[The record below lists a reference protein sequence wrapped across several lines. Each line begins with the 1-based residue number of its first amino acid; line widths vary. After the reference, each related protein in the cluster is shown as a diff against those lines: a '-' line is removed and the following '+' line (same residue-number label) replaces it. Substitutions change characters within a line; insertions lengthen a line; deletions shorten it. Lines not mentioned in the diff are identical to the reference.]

1 MISNQVIN
9 YLLETKDTA
18 LITFNNLNDSYFPDY
33 KKEFNFILD
42 HFHKYNNIPDK
53 ETFLNS
59 FPDFDLVKVSE
70 TPQYLIE
77 ELYKEHNKNQLA
89 YIFNNVRK
97 YLIEGNINK
106 AIEEYQKS
114 YENISTGISLHSV
127 DILKD
132 TQRYDDYIDRIS
144 NFDKYFIRTGF
155 PELDSILGGWDAE
168 EELAVIMGRSNFG
181 KSWILLKCVLA
192 AAEQGLNVGLYS
204 GEMSERKVGY
214 RIDTLLQHLPNGC
227 LIHGSEKVKDDYR
240 TYIENLP
247 TRLKGSIKV
256 LTPKMI
262 NGPAGV
268 NALRTFIEK
277 DKLDILFIDQHSLLE
292 DDKHAKNPVEK
303 ASNISKDLKNLQVIK
318 RIPIIAVSQ
327 QNRNALED
335 DKIDTSN
342 ISNSDRIGQD
352 ATTIIGISRDK
363 KDNSLMTLQVVKAR
377 DSVVGDRLTYKTNL
391 NIGEFQY
398 IATGGDSK
406 QTEKYESRYDDEED
420 EEVFD

>member
-1 MISNQVIN
+1 MISNQFIN
-9 YLLETKDTA
+9 YLLETKDA
-18 LITFNNLNDSYFPDY
+18 SLITFNNLTNKYFPDY
-33 KKEFNFILD
+33 KKEFDFILE

-53 ETFLNS
+53 ETFLNK

-77 ELYKEHNKNQLA
+77 ELYKEYNRNQLVYA
-89 YIFNNVRK
+89 FNNVRK
-97 YLIEGNINK
+97 YVLEGNDSK
-106 AIEEYQKS
+106 AEEELKKA
-114 YENISTGISLHSV
+114 YENMTTGIALHSV

-144 NFDKYFIRTGF
+144 NFDKYFVRTGF

-181 KSWILLKCVLA
+181 KSWVLLKCVLA

-227 LIHGSEKVKDDYR
+227 LIHGSEKVKDDYK

-247 TRLKGSIKV
+247 TRLKGSIRV

-292 DDKHAKNPVEK
+292 DDRNAKNPVEK
-303 ASNISKDLKNLQVIK
+303 ASNISKDLKNLQVLK

-377 DSVVGDRLTYKTNL
+377 DSIVGDKLTYKTDL
-391 NIGEFQY
+391 NTGEFHY
-398 IATGGDSK
+398 IVTGDNK
-406 QTEKYESRYDDEED
+406 QNEKYASMYNDDEE
-420 EEVFD
+420 EVFN

>member
-1 MISNQVIN
+1 MISNQFIN
-9 YLLETKDTA
+9 YLLETKDA
-18 LITFNNLNDSYFPDY
+18 SLITFNNLTNKYFPDY
-33 KKEFNFILD
+33 KKEFDFILE

-53 ETFLNS
+53 ETFLNK

-77 ELYKEHNKNQLA
+77 ELYKEYNRNQLVYA
-89 YIFNNVRK
+89 FNNVRK
-97 YLIEGNINK
+97 YVLEGNDSK
-106 AIEEYQKS
+106 AEEELKKA
-114 YENISTGISLHSV
+114 YENMTTGIALHSV

-144 NFDKYFIRTGF
+144 NFDKYFVRTGF

-181 KSWILLKCVLA
+181 KSWVLLKCVLA

-227 LIHGSEKVKDDYR
+227 LIHGSEKVKDDYK

-247 TRLKGSIKV
+247 TRLKGSIRV

-262 NGPAGV
+262 NGPEGV

-292 DDKHAKNPVEK
+292 DDRNAKNPVEK
-303 ASNISKDLKNLQVIK
+303 ASNISKDLKNLQVLK

-377 DSVVGDRLTYKTNL
+377 DSIVGDKLTYKTDL
-391 NIGEFQY
+391 NTGEFHY
-398 IATGGDSK
+398 IVTGDNK
-406 QTEKYESRYDDEED
+406 QNEKYASMYNDDEE
-420 EEVFD
+420 EVFN